1 MRKISLATNTLSLES
16 FTVQEAV
23 YSPSAVAGPTDDNTA
38 WRDCT
43 YTPVCPSD
51 PSGTSA

>member
-1 MRKISLATNTLSLES
+1 MRKMSLATNSLSLES

-23 YSPSAVAGPTDDNTA
+23 YSSTAVVGPTGDNTV